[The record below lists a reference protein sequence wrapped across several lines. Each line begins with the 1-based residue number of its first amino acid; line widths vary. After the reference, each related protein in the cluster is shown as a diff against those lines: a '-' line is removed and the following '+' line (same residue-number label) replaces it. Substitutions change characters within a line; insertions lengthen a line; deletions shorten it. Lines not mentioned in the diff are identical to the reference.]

1 MMAHDDPINQH
12 GHIQQLQ
19 NGFLAVRIRTIA
31 GNLSS
36 EQLRKVAELTDKYG
50 RGQLHITTRQSLEIH
65 WVQER
70 QLADLFRDIQNAG
83 LLLAVRGA
91 RILTVSACPGKTL
104 CQRGINDTIMLTN
117 QLDDCM
123 VGRKLPGKTKIAVSG
138 CPSSCAKP
146 QINDIGL
153 HGVAIPAVSGVCTG
167 CGVCAQSCKV
177 KAAQVQ
183 NGWLHIDRSKC
194 IECGVCVKKCP
205 HQILS
210 IKRQGYAVYVGGKI
224 GRIPMLGTKLIA
236 SIAEEEAVFY
246 IETILDV
253 YQQLSLEGERI
264 GTVIKRIGLENFREE
279 LFKKASSRK
288 LR

>member
-1 MMAHDDPINQH
+1 
-12 GHIQQLQ
+12 
-19 NGFLAVRIRTIA
+19 
-31 GNLSS
+31 
-36 EQLRKVAELTDKYG
+36 
-50 RGQLHITTRQSLEIH
+50 
-65 WVQER
+65 
-70 QLADLFRDIQNAG
+70 
-83 LLLAVRGA
+83 
-91 RILTVSACPGKTL
+91 
-104 CQRGINDTIMLTN
+104 
-117 QLDDCM
+117 
-123 VGRKLPGKTKIAVSG
+123 
-138 CPSSCAKP
+138 
-146 QINDIGL
+146 
-153 HGVAIPAVSGVCTG
+153 VSGVCTG
-167 CGVCAQSCKV
+167 CGACAQSCKV

-194 IECGVCVKKCP
+194 IECGVCVKNCP

-279 LFKKASSRK
+279 LFKKASFRK